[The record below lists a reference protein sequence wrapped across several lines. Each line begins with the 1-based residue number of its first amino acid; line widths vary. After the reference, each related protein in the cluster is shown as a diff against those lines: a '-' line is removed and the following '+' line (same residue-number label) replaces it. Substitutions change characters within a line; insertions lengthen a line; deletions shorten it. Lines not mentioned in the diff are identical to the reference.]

1 MNWNRAAICF
11 RHSKARGLSLLE
23 LLGAMS
29 IVMLLTSVGIMGL
42 QGVKEASEEGRARNN
57 IRTLNEA
64 LERFAARG
72 GDPNVALNGG
82 DGASPE
88 DLINTLRSNQPAVLR
103 MGGPFLDP
111 DKGPVMGGDGTW
123 RVIARRLPLHYKV
136 ESPGAAP
143 VPVTDPKTGEPR
155 MTVFFE
161 LMNPEGK
168 VRQFST
174 QGAAAGGAGGG
185 AAGGSADWVDAGLG
199 TNVQGIIGFEPKSLP
214 DNFTPKGTIAAS
226 TVASESGG
234 SPLLTFGRD
243 TYPIYNPPLAAPT
256 PSPMSQSAY
265 WR

>member
-1 MNWNRAAICF
+1 M
-11 RHSKARGLSLLE
+11 SKKGDRFLKCAVVRSVKALSLME

-29 IVMLLTSVGIMGL
+29 LVMLLTSVGVMGL

-72 GDPNVALNGG
+72 GDPNAALNGG

-88 DLINTLRSNQPAVLR
+88 DLINTLRATHPKVLT

-123 RVIARRLPLHYKV
+123 RVIARKLPLHRKRV
-136 ESPGAAP
+136 NATDPP
-143 VPVTDPKTGEPR
+143 IVVTDPKTGEPKT
-155 MTVFFE
+155 TVFFE

-168 VRQFST
+168 IKMFSET
-174 QGAAAGGAGGG
+174 GGTGGTSTAAGG
-185 AAGGSADWVDAGLG
+185 DWVDAKLG
-199 TNVQGIIGFEPKSLP
+199 ENVQGIIGFEPKALP
-214 DNFTPKGTIAAS
+214 DNFNPKGTFS
-226 TVASESGG
+226 VTTSVSETGS

-243 TYPIYNPPLAAPT
+243 RPTTTPVPVATPPAVNQDTY
-256 PSPMSQSAY
+256 
-265 WR
+265 WK